1 MKKLINLIAIG
12 LIGVGVSIFSNSCE
26 KAKDGTD
33 PDQND
38 GDSVTVVLNEQA
50 GADAVYSTEM
60 YSQVIADVLVNTDK
74 KDGAKSVT
82 GGCPDVNLSPVVG
95 YPKTLTIDYGT
106 GCSNHGHTVKGLITA
121 TLSDK
126 IKKKGATVS
135 VSFTNFSIDTLGL
148 DGTISLTVDSV
159 DLLRQI
165 VYLQAKLMSFK
176 LTQPK
181 GTATLNGAMYVQ
193 WFIDSVTDYTDDTV
207 KITSAAFSAT
217 SVKGKTFSFNVL
229 STLVYPV
236 SCGHITEGKM
246 EVQEQGAA
254 YPATVDFGSGSCDN
268 IVNVCTKK
276 EIKIANQT
284 LYQDFC
290 FDVTIP

>member
-1 MKKLINLIAIG
+1 MKRLIKLIAIG
-12 LIGVGVSIFSNSCE
+12 IIGVGVTVISNSCE

-33 PDQND
+33 PEQND
-38 GDSVTVVLNEQA
+38 GDSVKVVLNEQ
-50 GADAVYSTEM
+50 GSVDAVYSTE
-60 YSQVIADVLVNTDK
+60 YYTQIVANVLVSTDE
-74 KDGAKSVT
+74 KDGAKSSK

-121 TLSDK
+121 TLNDK
-126 IKKKGATVS
+126 IKKKGTTVS
-135 VSFTNFSIDTLGL
+135 ISFTNFSIDTIGL
-148 DGTISLTVDSV
+148 DGSISLTVDSV
-159 DLLRQI
+159 DLLQQI
-165 VYLQAKLMSFK
+165 VYFQAKLTSFK

-181 GTATLNGAMYVQ
+181 GAATANGAMYVQ
-193 WFIDSVTDYTDDTV
+193 WFIDSATDYTDDTV

-217 SVKGKTFSFNVL
+217 NVKGKTYSFNVL

-246 EVQEQGAA
+246 EVQEQSAA
-254 YPATVDFGSGSCDN
+254 YPATIDFGSGSCDN

-284 LYQDFC
+284 IYQDFC